1 MIMITNNYYL
11 FQVTMV
17 WGLLYL
23 FYYLFLGKE
32 TFFKPNRIYLLG
44 ALVVGLVIPFAQA
57 ALQDAEVGL
66 QVVRLPMI
74 TITNQE
80 TPLLEPAVQSHSFD
94 LKYWLLVVY
103 WIGVGVMSL
112 RLLRDFIGLVWMIRG
127 HRKERI
133 DGLTLV
139 HINRDMAPFSFFNYL
154 FVFDIDRFSQE
165 EWGQILLHEKTH
177 IDQLHSLDIL
187 FTEVLKIIFWWNP
200 LTYLYQRSL
209 REVHE
214 YEADHTVK
222 KQENMKQYGL
232 LLMKQSL
239 SGNQVAV
246 ANSFINSQLKKRII
260 MMTKKRS
267 NSLAKYKYAWSLPLL
282 LMLIFVSFGN
292 RALAQKIREN
302 VKVVVKDS
310 MIVLDPNTYEET
322 LTVLDGSY
330 YKNETLE
337 SPAILTS
344 CKNEATLEQKEK
356 CSQQQLMNMLTQ
368 HIKYP
373 KAAFDLGKEG
383 MVVVRIYIQPYT
395 NDHGV
400 GTFVKYEVLD
410 EPGLGMAE
418 EVIRALQETNMKW
431 EAGTVNGKRV
441 ESAFVLPVKFK
452 INENTQPLTEDGM
465 KKNAAE
471 KGFKDIKVVWED
483 TSLDVSFMREKYTT
497 VSIIAYNTMGSIVG
511 ASAMTYDEIASKAE
525 PHHVKFE
532 LEGIYGQTIFL
543 RFSDADGNVFVKKV
557 VKSN

>member
-80 TPLLEPAVQSHSFD
+80 TPFLEPATQSHSFD

-103 WIGVGVMSL
+103 WVGVGVMSL

-214 YEADHTVK
+214 YEADHAVK

-292 RALAQKIREN
+292 RALAQKMTPKIASESMDTI
-302 VKVVVKDS
+302 VKF
-310 MIVLDPNTYEET
+310 DPNTYEEIMCFEKSVYYENDNLDKNAILASCESAGDLDAQRKCST
-322 LTVLDGSY
+322 KKLLTDFYKNVKYPAEARVAGMEGKVVVKIVVYGDGDAEYIILKDAGFNMGTEVVRAMQAADFIWRPAELDG
-330 YKNETLE
+330 KKVNVEFILPVLFRLE
-337 SPAILTS
+337 GG
-344 CKNEATLEQKEK
+344 
-356 CSQQQLMNMLTQ
+356 
-368 HIKYP
+368 
-373 KAAFDLGKEG
+373 DD
-383 MVVVRIYIQPYT
+383 QPIV
-395 NDHGV
+395 D
-400 GTFVKYEVLD
+400 D
-410 EPGLGMAE
+410 E
-418 EVIRALQETNMKW
+418 
-431 EAGTVNGKRV
+431 
-441 ESAFVLPVKFK
+441 ESAFSDVKVNYTTDNFRVDFKYADGIDNRINMTIYDLAGHFITADGGTTDYFESSRLNTSSAFLIVVL
-452 INENTQPLTEDGM
+452 EDDQG
-465 KKNAAE
+465 N
-471 KGFKDIKVVWED
+471 KVV
-483 TSLDVSFMREKYTT
+483 R
-497 VSIIAYNTMGSIVG
+497 
-511 ASAMTYDEIASKAE
+511 
-525 PHHVKFE
+525 
-532 LEGIYGQTIFL
+532 
-543 RFSDADGNVFVKKV
+543 KV
-557 VKSN
+557 ARTD

>member
-1 MIMITNNYYL
+1 MITNNYYL

-32 TFFKPNRIYLLG
+32 TFFKTNRIYLLG
-44 ALVVGLVIPFAQA
+44 VLVAGLVLPFVQA

-66 QVVRLPMI
+66 QVVRLPVI

-80 TPLLEPAVQSHSFD
+80 TPLLESAAQAPSFD

-139 HINRDMAPFSFFNYL
+139 YINRDMAPFSFFNYL
-154 FVFDIDRFSQE
+154 FVFDRDRFLEE

-214 YEADHTVK
+214 YEADHAVK

-267 NSLAKYKYAWSLPLL
+267 NSLAKYKYAWTLPLL
-282 LMLIFVSFGN
+282 LMFIFVSFGN
-292 RALAQKIREN
+292 RVLAQKVAPKIASE
-302 VKVVVKDS
+302 S
-310 MIVLDPNTYEET
+310 LDTIFTVDPETYEET
-322 LTVLDGSY
+322 MRIVKSVYYENNMLD
-330 YKNETLE
+330 KI
-337 SPAILTS
+337 AILAGCES
-344 CKNEATLEQKEK
+344 AGNLDAQRK
-356 CSQQQLMNMLTQ
+356 CSTEKLLNDFNKEV
-368 HIKYP
+368 KYP
-373 KAAFDLGKEG
+373 AKALTAGMEG
-383 MVVVRIYIQPYT
+383 
-395 NDHGV
+395 
-400 GTFVKYEVLD
+400 EVLVMIIVD
-410 EPGLGMAE
+410 RNGDATYVTPKDTEFSLGA
-418 EVIRALQETNMKW
+418 EVIRAMHAANFIWRPAELGGKK
-431 EAGTVNGKRV
+431 VNV
-441 ESAFVLPVKFK
+441 EFILPVKFVLEGDAHQPVAEEEESPFSDIK
-452 INENTQPLTEDGM
+452 IN
-465 KKNAAE
+465 
-471 KGFKDIKVVWED
+471 
-483 TSLDVSFMREKYTT
+483 YTGDRFRIDFRHSNGDDES
-497 VSIIAYNTMGSIVG
+497 VH
-511 ASAMTYDEIASKAE
+511 MTIYDLS
-525 PHHVKFE
+525 
-532 LEGIYGQTIFL
+532 G
-543 RFSDADGNVFVKKV
+543 RFIGSDAGTTDYFENNHFNCLSPVIIVVLEDENGNKAVRKV
-557 VKSN
+557 ARTD